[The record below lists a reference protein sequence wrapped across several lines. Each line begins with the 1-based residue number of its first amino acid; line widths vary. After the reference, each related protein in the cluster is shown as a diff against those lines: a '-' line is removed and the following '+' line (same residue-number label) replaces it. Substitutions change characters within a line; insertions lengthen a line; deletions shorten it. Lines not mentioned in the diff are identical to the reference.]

1 MKNAAKKKEEPPLD
15 VAILFTATVR
25 INSGLA
31 GVTAPDPRLRE
42 GEYAENL
49 RYFLR
54 EHPRLRKL
62 VFAENSGWPL
72 DRLRE
77 IAAAENPHG
86 KEIELLQLSCND
98 FPGSY
103 GKGYGEA
110 LLIDRALAASR
121 LVREAHWIAK
131 MTGRQRVLNMTRLLE
146 RAPARFDL
154 LCDLRDHGL
163 FERFGIPAAGRW
175 CDTRFF
181 VFTLPFFDTHL
192 RTLYTAPRPPGQE
205 YNLEGSYYHAVK
217 ALADVADDPRVVVRF
232 PVEPRYRGH
241 AGHWHK
247 DYGSLRQRIKQSA
260 RALVRQLLPGFRF

>member
-1 MKNAAKKKEEPPLD
+1 MKTNEPPLD
-15 VAILFTATVR
+15 VAILFTATVQ

-42 GEYAENL
+42 EEYAENL

-72 DRLRE
+72 DRLSAL
-77 IAAAENPHG
+77 AAAENPHG
-86 KEIELLQLSCND
+86 KEVEMVQLSCND

-110 LLIDRALAASR
+110 LLLDRALSASR
-121 LVREAHWIAK
+121 LVHETRWIAK

-181 VFTLPFFDTHL
+181 VFTLPFFNTFLRHL
-192 RTLYTAPRPPGQE
+192 YKAPRRAGVE

-217 ALADVADDPRVVVRF
+217 SLERDPRGHLQIVPRF
-232 PVEPRYRGH
+232 PIEPRYRGH

-247 DYGSLRQRIKQSA
+247 DYGSLRQRIKQSV
-260 RALVRQLLPGFRF
+260 RAVARQLLPGVRF

>member
-1 MKNAAKKKEEPPLD
+1 VKRGEEPPLD
-15 VAILFTATVR
+15 VAILFTATIR

-31 GVTAPDPRLRE
+31 GVTAPDPHLRE
-42 GEYAENL
+42 EEYAENL

-77 IAAAENPHG
+77 IAAAANPHG
-86 KEIELLQLSCND
+86 KEVEMVQLACND

-121 LVREAHWIAK
+121 LVRETRWIAK

-154 LCDLRDHGL
+154 LCDLRDHGF

-181 VFTLPFFDTHL
+181 VFTLPFFDAHL
-192 RTLYTAPRPPGQE
+192 RTLYTAPRPEGRE
-205 YNLEGSYYHAVK
+205 YNLEDSYYHAIR
-217 ALADVADDPRVVVRF
+217 ALLDDPGGERRVIPRF
-232 PVEPRYRGH
+232 PIEPRYRGH

-247 DYGSLRQRIKQSA
+247 DYGSPRQRVKQA
-260 RALVRQLLPGFRF
+260 LRAAGRQLLPGFWF

>member
-1 MKNAAKKKEEPPLD
+1 VKAPLD
-15 VAILFTATVR
+15 VAVLFTATVR
-25 INSGLA
+25 INSDLA
-31 GVTAPDPRLRE
+31 GVTAADPRRRE
-42 GEYAENL
+42 EEYAENL

-77 IAAAENPHG
+77 IAATENPHG
-86 KEIELLQLSCND
+86 KEVELLQLSCND

-110 LLIDRALAASR
+110 LLLDRALAASR
-121 LVREAHWIAK
+121 LARETRWIAK

-181 VFTLPFFDTHL
+181 VFTLPFFDTCL
-192 RTLYTAPRPPGQE
+192 RRLYTAPRPDGQE
-205 YNLEGSYYHAVK
+205 YNLEGSYYDAVK
-217 ALADVADDPRVVVRF
+217 ALEADPRGFRIVARF
-232 PVEPRYRGH
+232 PLEPRYRGH

-247 DYGSLRQRIKQSA
+247 DYGSLRQRVKQSA
-260 RALVRQLLPGFRF
+260 RAIARHLLPGVRF